1 MTMPDATTLTII
13 QLALSAGILLLLISV
28 AASLRQIYAQLAKLD
43 FTLNWWR
50 RDWSMINSE
59 ELERKQ
65 APRRF

>member
-1 MTMPDATTLTII
+1 MPDATTLTII

-28 AASLRQIYAQLAKLD
+28 ATSLRQVYAQLAKLD

-59 ELERKQ
+59 KLERKQ

>member
-1 MTMPDATTLTII
+1 MTMLNPTTLTII
-13 QLALSAGILLLLISV
+13 QLALSAGILLLLIFV

-50 RDWSMINSE
+50 SDWNLINFE
-59 ELERKQ
+59 ELERRQ